1 VAAEMTGEMCR
12 LVVCGPERRI
22 DVAVPDQVVI
32 ADLLPVLLRQLGEN
46 LADAGLPHGGWV
58 LQRLGSPALDE
69 NGSVRSLGLHD
80 GDVVHLRPRAEQIPP
95 VDFDDMIDG
104 VAAGLESR
112 SGRWRPEMTRW
123 AALGSLTVLLVAG
136 VVALGLPM
144 APAARALTGGL
155 TAVALAAG
163 AAGAGRIIGDRTAAL
178 VLGGGAVGHA
188 LLAGLSLPDWPLP
201 EAGLRVGG
209 PHLFTGAVAAG
220 VAVLGAGLAVGA
232 IRLAVVTAA
241 LGAGLG
247 ALGAAA
253 VAFLG
258 VSAPA
263 AAGAVAVLGTV
274 AATLVPTT
282 AFRMA
287 RMRLKPLPTEPE
299 HLQEDIDPEPSEPLM
314 TGAAATD
321 RYMTALYAGLAVPT
335 AVGLILLARD
345 PRWDTVTL
353 ILLVALVRL
362 LMLRPMTSA
371 WHRLAQGLPAVVG
384 LCAALIGVLA
394 AAPAVTR
401 PYATPVILAISV
413 LLVGAARLLPGRR
426 LMPYWGRIGDLVQ
439 TVATVAVIPVLLQV
453 FGVYARVRA
462 MGG

>member
-1 VAAEMTGEMCR
+1 MCR
-12 LVVCGPERRI
+12 LVVCGPDRRI
-22 DVAVPDQVVI
+22 DVAVPEQVVI
-32 ADLLPVLLRQLGEN
+32 ADLLPVLLGQLGDN

-95 VDFDDMIDG
+95 VAFDDMIDG

-112 SGRWRPEMTRW
+112 SGLWRPEMTRW
-123 AALGSLTVLLVAG
+123 AALGSLAVLLAAG
-136 VVALGLPM
+136 LIALGLPM
-144 APAARALTGGL
+144 ASSARALAAGL

-163 AAGAGRIIGDRTAAL
+163 AAAAGRVVGDRPAAL
-178 VLGGGAVGHA
+178 VLGGGVVGYAV
-188 LLAGLSLPDWPLP
+188 LAGLSLPDWSQPGSGLH
-201 EAGLRVGG
+201 AGA
-209 PHLFTGAVAAG
+209 PHLFTAAVAAG

-247 ALGAAA
+247 AFGAAA
-253 VAFLG
+253 VAFLDVPG
-258 VSAPA
+258 TA
-263 AAGAVAVLGTV
+263 AAGTVAVIGTV
-274 AATLVPTT
+274 AATLVPMA

-299 HLQEDIDPEPSEPLM
+299 HLQEDIDPEPSEPLL
-314 TGAAATD
+314 TGAATAD
-321 RYMTALYAGLAVPT
+321 RYMTALYAGLAVPS
-335 AVGLILLARD
+335 AVGLVLLARD
-345 PRWDTVTL
+345 PRWDTLTL
-353 ILLVALVRL
+353 IVLVASVRL

-371 WHRLAQGLPAVVG
+371 WHRLAQGVPALLG
-384 LCAALIGVLA
+384 LGAALIGGLTLAPTAARAYAAVL
-394 AAPAVTR
+394 
-401 PYATPVILAISV
+401 V
-413 LLVGAARLLPGRR
+413 LLLGALLVCLARLLPGRR
-426 LMPYWGRIGDLVQ
+426 LMPYWGRIGDLFQ